1 VLADGSQI
9 PNEGGA
15 LLKERI
21 DHFLRENRV
30 QRARA
35 AAVDS
40 HKDIPPH
47 IATGLLCLSG
57 PEIEIELELTP
68 SAYLQ
73 TSTGSDPEI
82 EDPDIVIMN
91 ELHAKL
97 QAAQAKVAKKQ
108 GKSVRFEGVELPPAR
123 AKPGPSSRAVAN
135 VPEEIVSP
143 QVRASSDKGKGPA
156 ISPVASTSSAPS
168 IAKPGTSSDKR
179 ATASSPQFKYQF
191 PLEDPAASTRI
202 LESIRKSQIIVPLED
217 ILSAAPDV
225 RKQFR
230 DQTTTRR
237 VPVGTVS
244 VHELAG
250 RDPHEIWGNYED
262 SLHRS
267 DNGTITGRH
276 SVPLRYIKATVAGKH
291 VITCVLD
298 QGAEIIAMRKDIWES
313 IGIPIR
319 SDHLMTMESANRS
332 KDATLGVLENL
343 SFDFGSGEMLL
354 QVQVVEKANYEILL
368 GRPFFAH
375 TSCKTDD
382 FINGDQHLTISDP
395 NSGKEIKIVTQPW
408 VKVCPR
414 CRQGL
419 HCTVHC
425 TVAEE
430 DF

>member
-1 VLADGSQI
+1 
-9 PNEGGA
+9 
-15 LLKERI
+15 
-21 DHFLRENRV
+21 
-30 QRARA
+30 
-35 AAVDS
+35 
-40 HKDIPPH
+40 
-47 IATGLLCLSG
+47 
-57 PEIEIELELTP
+57 
-68 SAYLQ
+68 
-73 TSTGSDPEI
+73 
-82 EDPDIVIMN
+82 MN

-108 GKSVRFEGVELPPAR
+108 GKSVRFEGVDVPPAR
-123 AKPGPSSRAVAN
+123 LKPGPSSRAAAN

-156 ISPVASTSSAPS
+156 VPPVASTSSAPS
-168 IAKPGTSSDKR
+168 IAKPGASSDR
-179 ATASSPQFKYQF
+179 RTTASSPQFKYQF